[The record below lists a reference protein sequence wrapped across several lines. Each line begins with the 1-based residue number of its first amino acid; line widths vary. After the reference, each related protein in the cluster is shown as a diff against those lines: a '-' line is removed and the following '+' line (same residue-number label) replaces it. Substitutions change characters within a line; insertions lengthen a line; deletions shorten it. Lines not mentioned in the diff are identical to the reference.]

1 MRTVLWAS
9 GLPLK
14 LGDQSCPAD
23 FVASCTNDTGGFPTA
38 AGSRLQPGGS
48 ELEEQNGECQLP
60 IPAALRQTVYRAK
73 RTDQTL
79 LGEMTRTRLYLS
91 RPSVSTLSCFR
102 GHKPPPERIP
112 DQSGLIA
119 QAKFAHEVRP
129 MALGSA
135 DADG

>member
-1 MRTVLWAS
+1 MTQVGSPRQLGRDCNLAGAS
-9 GLPLK
+9 
-14 LGDQSCPAD
+14 S
-23 FVASCTNDTGGFPTA
+23 N
-38 AGSRLQPGGS
+38 
-48 ELEEQNGECQLP
+48 NGECQLP
-60 IPAALRQTVYRAK
+60 IPAALRHTVYRAK